1 LWLRVQ
7 ASVYVYIHVAK
18 IIGLKV
24 TDSRAGS
31 VDVKWWTSL
40 FTYNG
45 SHGSGRG
52 PWVTGHINALFPWGA
67 PAKGYGDEDRPQ
79 PKEFRWV
86 GTEAQKFSFP
96 DGMST
101 VPLTW
106 RFLGEA
112 IPMQA
117 WSGSTCACVSIDGS
131 EVAPAVCV
139 GFTINS
145 PPSDP

>member
-1 LWLRVQ
+1 
-7 ASVYVYIHVAK
+7 VYVVK
-18 IIGLKV
+18 ILGLKV
-24 TDSRAGS
+24 TDWRAGS

-52 PWVTGHINALFPWGA
+52 PWVTGHINALFPWGS
-67 PAKGYGDEDRPQ
+67 PAHVYGEEAR
-79 PKEFRWV
+79 PKEFCWV

-101 VPLTW
+101 APLTW
-106 RFLGEA
+106 SFLGKA

-117 WSGSTCACVSIDGS
+117 WSGSACACVSKDGS

-145 PPSDP
+145 PSPDP

>member
-1 LWLRVQ
+1 M
-7 ASVYVYIHVAK
+7 
-18 IIGLKV
+18 
-24 TDSRAGS
+24 
-31 VDVKWWTSL
+31 DVKWWTSL

-52 PWVTGHINALFPWGA
+52 PWVTGHINALFPWGS
-67 PAKGYGDEDRPQ
+67 PAKVYGEEARPQ

-101 VPLTW
+101 VPLVW
-106 RFLGEA
+106 RFLGTE

-117 WSGSTCACVSIDGS
+117 WSGSTCACASKDGS

-145 PPSDP
+145 PSPHP

>member
-1 LWLRVQ
+1 M
-7 ASVYVYIHVAK
+7 K

-24 TDSRAGS
+24 TYSRAGS
-31 VDVKWWTSL
+31 VDAKWWASL

-52 PWVTGHINALFPWGA
+52 PWVTGHINALFPWGP
-67 PAKGYGDEDRPQ
+67 PAKEYGEEARPQ
-79 PKEFRWV
+79 PKEFCWV

-101 VPLTW
+101 VPLVW
-106 RFLGEA
+106 RFLGTE

-117 WSGSTCACVSIDGS
+117 WSGSTCACASKDGS

-145 PPSDP
+145 PSPDS

>member
-1 LWLRVQ
+1 V
-7 ASVYVYIHVAK
+7 K
-18 IIGLKV
+18 IVGLNV

-31 VDVKWWTSL
+31 VDVTWWTSL

-52 PWVTGHINALFPWGA
+52 PYVTGHINALFPWGS
-67 PAKGYGDEDRPQ
+67 PRKVYGEEAQ
-79 PKEFRWV
+79 PKEFCWV
-86 GTEAQKFSFP
+86 GREAEKFSFP

-101 VPLTW
+101 APLTW
-106 RFLGEA
+106 SFLGKA

-117 WSGSTCACVSIDGS
+117 WSGSTCACVSEDGS

-145 PPSDP
+145 PSPEP